1 MSADELQEDINDLVD
16 DYQEFLDMKK
26 DQKWPEDDQKMEV
39 DSRPPNE
46 METLDTYDE
55 FDYLQEKI
63 NTREL
68 YDIWRDNEEV
78 CQNSIALL
86 SRFKG

>member
-39 DSRPPNE
+39 DSKPPIIE
-46 METLDTYDE
+46 LETLDTYDE
-55 FDYLQEKI
+55 FDYL
-63 NTREL
+63 
-68 YDIWRDNEEV
+68 
-78 CQNSIALL
+78 
-86 SRFKG
+86 